1 MERNE
6 QMCYR
11 DQYIY
16 LLEDYLKFCKKVFSL
31 LEDKLGEKKKHDVEK
46 IKETMWLWKWLM
58 DRDVFKKK

>member
-31 LEDKLGEKKKHDVEK
+31 LESKLGEKKKLDVEK
-46 IKETMWLWKWLM
+46 IKETM
-58 DRDVFKKK
+58 

>member
-16 LLEDYLKFCKKVFSL
+16 LLEDYLKFSKKVLVL
-31 LEDKLGEKKKHDVEK
+31 LEDKLEEAKKPDLEK
-46 IKETMWLWKWLM
+46 IKKEMWLWKWLM
-58 DRDVFKKK
+58 DRDVFKK